1 MAYSKV
7 LNIGGYVPP
16 APDKGS
22 VNVGVMKVWSKNTKR
37 TASAKMVGD
46 IKAIKATLDMSWAK
60 MRQEDLTKLDE
71 KVSNTS
77 QSFFDVTY
85 VDQRGVEQTK
95 KFYAD
100 SMSYTRDVYRNGTIW
115 YTDVSLSLVEQ

>member
-85 VDQRGVEQTK
+85 VDQRGVQQTK

-100 SMSYTRDVYRNGTIW
+100 SMTYTRNFYCNGTIW
-115 YTDVSLSLVEQ
+115 YKDISLSLVEQ

>member
-1 MAYSKV
+1 MAYSEV
-7 LNIGGYVPP
+7 LNIGGYEPP

-22 VNVGVMKVWSKNTKR
+22 VQVGVQKIWSENTKR

-46 IKAIKATLDMSWAK
+46 IKAIKTTLDISWAEMK
-60 MRQEDLTKLDE
+60 QEDLKKLDE
-71 KVSNTS
+71 KVSNKS
-77 QSFFDVTY
+77 QSFFNVTY
-85 VDQRGVEQTK
+85 VDQRGVQQTK